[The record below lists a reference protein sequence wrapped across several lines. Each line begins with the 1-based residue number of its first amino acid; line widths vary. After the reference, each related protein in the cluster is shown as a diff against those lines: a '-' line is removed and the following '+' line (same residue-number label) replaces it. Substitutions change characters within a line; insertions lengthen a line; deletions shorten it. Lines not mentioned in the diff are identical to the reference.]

1 MPRSSRP
8 TLLHA
13 LEYGIARMCA
23 APFTLLP
30 VDISSNTLA
39 AVARMVGPHLGLSRR
54 VRCNL
59 AAVWPD
65 LPETERERL
74 LCDVWASFARVAND
88 YLHLDRI
95 RIEQESRV
103 EIVCGEYLDA
113 LRNTPGILFSAH
125 MGNWE
130 TIPWAAHR
138 HGLDLVVVNRVFN
151 NPLMDA
157 ALRRLQSRS
166 NVEMVLKGRPGARR
180 IAEVLK
186 AGGHVLMLVD
196 VRMADGV
203 AVPFMGLEAM
213 TPSAPASLALR
224 YGALLVPVRTERT
237 GSASF
242 RVVVEA
248 PQPPVDTGNRIADI
262 RATMTWVNERIEE
275 WVRAHPEQWLWF
287 HRRWGKVLSSSG
299 SHPTTVVSV
308 DRSRD
313 DLRK

>member
-1 MPRSSRP
+1 MRNPPQSTFR
-8 TLLHA
+8 HV
-13 LEYGIARMCA
+13 LEYGLARMCA
-23 APFTLLP
+23 APFSLLP
-30 VDISSNTLA
+30 VDISSNAIAALA
-39 AVARMVGPHLGLSRR
+39 RVVGPHLRLSRR
-54 VRCNL
+54 VRSNL
-59 AAVWPD
+59 NAVWPD
-65 LPETERERL
+65 LSETERERIL
-74 LCDVWASFARVAND
+74 RSVWDSFARVGND

-95 RIEQESRV
+95 RAEQERRV
-103 EIVCGEYLDA
+103 EIVGGDCLDA

-130 TIPWAAHR
+130 TIPWATQR

-166 NVEMVLKGRPGARR
+166 NVEMVLKGRAGARR
-180 IAEVLK
+180 LTEILK

-224 YGALLVPVRTERT
+224 YGALLAPVRTERT
-237 GSASF
+237 GPASF

-262 RATMTWVNERIEE
+262 LATMTWINERIEE
-275 WVRAHPEQWLWF
+275 WVLARPEQWLWF
-287 HRRWGKVLSSSG
+287 HRRWGKALVGTL
-299 SHPTTVVSV
+299 
-308 DRSRD
+308 
-313 DLRK
+313 